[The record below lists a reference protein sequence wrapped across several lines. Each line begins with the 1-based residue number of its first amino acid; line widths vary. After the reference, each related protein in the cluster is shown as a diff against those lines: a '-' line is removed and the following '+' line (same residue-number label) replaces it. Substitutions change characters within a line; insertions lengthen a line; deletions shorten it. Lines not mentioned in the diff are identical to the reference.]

1 MGRKGLIVCLML
13 ALSSACFGESRF
25 VQRKFVQKILR
36 ADSILTAHYRNPNID
51 TAYVARPQTR
61 WTIAGRFN
69 LAGAKLEAEGI
80 EEGKH
85 FNSEL
90 KADYKSTLALY
101 VKYLG
106 FSVSLSLNPAKL
118 AGKYSD
124 YELGFVYY
132 GRQYGFDLIY
142 QDAKNY
148 TGYHQHEG
156 YERIEL
162 PADMFKMRTF
172 NISGYYV
179 FNHKRF
185 SYPAAMTQGYIQK
198 RSAGSFMLA
207 LSGQGQHG
215 KLKGD
220 YGIDLRITNIGIGGG
235 YGYNYVPARRWLLH
249 ISALPTFIVY
259 SHTSL
264 TFNNTKIPLRYHF
277 PEVIITGRS
286 AIVYQVKKNQYVAL
300 SGVYYFTDIGSK
312 KRLNIEN
319 QKWRTRL
326 TYGFRF

>member
-1 MGRKGLIVCLML
+1 MGRRELIVCLL
-13 ALSSACFGESRF
+13 LLLSGASFGHSRF
-25 VQRKFVQKILR
+25 MEKKFVQQVLR
-36 ADSILTAHYRNPNID
+36 LDSIMTAHYRNPNID
-51 TAYVARPQTR
+51 TAYVMRPQTR
-61 WTIAGRFN
+61 WTVAGRFN
-69 LAGAKLEAEGI
+69 LAGAKFKVEGI
-80 EEGKH
+80 DEGNH

-90 KADYKSTLALY
+90 RADFKSTLALY
-101 VKYLG
+101 LKYLG

-118 AGKYSD
+118 AGKYRD

-142 QDAKNY
+142 QDSKNY
-148 TGYHQHEG
+148 TGYHKQES
-156 YERIEL
+156 YPRIEL
-162 PADMFKMRTF
+162 PADLFKMKTF

-179 FNHKRF
+179 FNHKKF

-235 YGYNYVPARRWLLH
+235 YGFNYVPARRWLLH

-264 TFNNTKIPLRYHF
+264 TFNDSKIPLRYHF
-277 PEVIITGRS
+277 PEVIITGRG
-286 AIVYQVKKNQYVAL
+286 AIVYQVTKNQYMAL

-312 KRLNIEN
+312 KRLRIEN
-319 QKWRTRL
+319 EKWRARL